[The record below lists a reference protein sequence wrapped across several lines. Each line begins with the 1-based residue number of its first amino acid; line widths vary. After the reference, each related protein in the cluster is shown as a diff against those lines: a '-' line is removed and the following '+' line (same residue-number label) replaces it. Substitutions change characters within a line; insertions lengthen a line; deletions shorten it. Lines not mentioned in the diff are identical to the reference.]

1 MTGSIYSDTRV
12 TVVYQQDFG
21 RVGLMFI
28 GHIHMSG
35 YVLKEK
41 EFRER
46 FKDNNW

>member
-35 YVLKEK
+35 IYVE
-41 EFRER
+41 REGIP
-46 FKDNNW
+46 